1 MGTEISPAEFDLIV
15 IGTGLQE
22 SLIAA
27 AAAKREKSVLHLDP
41 AGYYGSHWTSFQL
54 DQYLDWTRSHG
65 CDASEASG
73 HNSSTNTNTVTS
85 SASQGAQQEPQ
96 PAPYSPVSREHA
108 APASCTSDLN
118 AGHLDVAVAA
128 NGIGSHER
136 PTMRRTAEAESFLE
150 VPTGSNPGRYTNVEV
165 QRAEGAELG
174 PSREYNIDVA
184 PRVVHCAGSLINA
197 LLDAGAQNYLE
208 FKLLQQSYVWRGG
221 RYVRVPASRA
231 DIFKDRS
238 LSPVEKR
245 SLMRFLQKAQQSFL
259 GHQSGLEGEKAFVE
273 VLREKGLA
281 QPLRDVIMYALACIP
296 RSQEEP
302 GLAGRPVS
310 AAEGMAALARYM
322 ESVGRYGAD
331 TAAFL
336 VPLYSGGELP
346 QAFCRVAAVAGALYV
361 LRQPVTSVLLHP
373 DSRSCAGVVTSTGQ
387 VLKCKSLATSSGLLP
402 PLLPRD
408 DSAQQSD
415 ESPAESAQ
423 QPSESPAESAQQ
435 QHVSQAM
442 AIIDRPLQE
451 DESQV
456 LVVMPPGVVSN
467 SHPVYALQVGPPTA
481 CAPADR
487 YLLYLSTPSAAATAA
502 QDLRPALEALVN
514 VPNVDGSVTAA
525 SASQGEE
532 QSHSD
537 TRPNALLVA
546 YYNRV
551 VGTSASALQ
560 HQPANVAV
568 CDPPDASIGYE
579 AALQG
584 AQALL
589 QRLYPD
595 MQGEGLFPG
604 GPRADDDESD
614 EEAVQALSE
623 VLDKLGTP
631 RTTADEA
638 V

>member
-1 MGTEISPAEFDLIV
+1 MGTDISPAEFDLIV

-27 AAAKREKSVLHLDP
+27 AASKREKSVLHLDP
-41 AGYYGSHWTSFQL
+41 AGYYGSQWTSFQL
-54 DQYLDWTRSHG
+54 DQFLDWSKSHG
-65 CDASEASG
+65 CDTSEAS
-73 HNSSTNTNTVTS
+73 
-85 SASQGAQQEPQ
+85 
-96 PAPYSPVSREHA
+96 
-108 APASCTSDLN
+108 D
-118 AGHLDVAVAA
+118 
-128 NGIGSHER
+128 NGIGSQQ
-136 PTMRRTAEAESFLE
+136 TSTLKNTAEEESFLE
-150 VPTGSNPGRYTNVEV
+150 VPISNDPGTYTNVEV

-174 PSREYNIDVA
+174 PSKEYNIDVA

-208 FKLLQQSYVWRGG
+208 FKLLQQSYVWREG

-238 LSPVEKR
+238 LSPVDKR
-245 SLMRFLQKAQQSFL
+245 ALMRFLQKAQQSFL
-259 GHQSGLEGEKAFVE
+259 GQPTGLERDKAFVE
-273 VLREKGLA
+273 VLREEGLA

-296 RSQEEP
+296 SSQEEP
-302 GLAGRPVS
+302 GLTGRPVS
-310 AAEGMAALARYM
+310 AAGGMAALARYM

-336 VPLYSGGELP
+336 VPLYGGGELP

-373 DSRSCAGVVTSTGQ
+373 DSRSCAGITTSTGQ
-387 VLKCKSLATSSGLLP
+387 VLRCKALATSCGLLP
-402 PLLPRD
+402 PLLPSR
-408 DSAQQSD
+408 SAQQPDESPDESAQRPD

-423 QPSESPAESAQQ
+423 LPYELPAESAQQ
-435 QHVSQAM
+435 QRVSQAV

-456 LVVMPPGVVSN
+456 LVVLPPGAVSN
-467 SHPVYALQVGPPTA
+467 IHPVYALQVGPATA

-487 YLLYLSTPSAAATAA
+487 YLLYLSTPAAAATAA

-514 VPNVDGSVTAA
+514 VHGVDCNVAA
-525 SASQGEE
+525 TSTKQGEE
-532 QSHSD
+532 QSGSD
-537 TRPNALLVA
+537 ARPNALLSA

-551 VGTSASALQ
+551 ASPSDSALQ

-589 QRLYPD
+589 QRLFPD
-595 MQGEGLFPG
+595 VQGEGLFPG
-604 GPRADDDESD
+604 GSRANDDESD
-614 EEAVQALSE
+614 EEAIEALSE

-631 RTTADEA
+631 RITANEA